1 MDAMSSGCRTPL
13 LSPQDKGSN
22 AGVKRSYGRGVVLC
36 SVLLSMICFSHP
48 TSSSPAQSSLQ
59 LMDCRLEAPD
69 GGAAVAAQCGWLSVP
84 ENPAA
89 PASRHIRLRVAV
101 VPALNLRKAADPLV
115 FLTGGPG
122 GAASVDYL
130 RLAPAFE
137 RIRRDRDILLIDQRG
152 TGASN
157 RLDCTLGDELEVGRI
172 ETQQIKTLASRCLSA
187 LPGDPRYYT
196 TSMAVADLEAVRTV
210 LGYSQLNLWGGS
222 YGTRVAQHYLR
233 RYPQRVR
240 TVILDGVVPPPVI
253 LGPGVAVEAQRALD
267 SIFAR
272 CANESACKAAF
283 PELRSDYAALRLGL
297 ERQPVS
303 IALPDPVS
311 ARMLQLMFAPA
322 HLINAIRLLSYSDA
336 TAALLPYLIH
346 EAYQRNFQ
354 PLAAQ
359 AVLSTRNVSDVIASG
374 MAYSVQCSEDAPYL
388 QVAAADDPTL
398 AQTYIGRQFLDG
410 FLAVCSIWP
419 RGIMDPDLHEPLH
432 SQVPALLLSGENDPV
447 TPPTYGELAAAG
459 FVHHKHLVLKGQG
472 HIQTGTACMPR
483 LLARF
488 IQTADPQQ
496 LDTRCLD
503 HVIAAPFMLSAIASA
518 P

>member
-1 MDAMSSGCRTPL
+1 MSSGCTTPTL
-13 LSPQDKGSN
+13 PPQGRRPDTGLRHSHPIGSI
-22 AGVKRSYGRGVVLC
+22 LC
-36 SVLLSMICFSHP
+36 SVLLSMVCVTRSTP
-48 TSSSPAQSSLQ
+48 SNAAQPSLQ
-59 LMDCRLEAPD
+59 LTDCRLEAPD
-69 GGAAVAAQCGWLSVP
+69 SGAAAGAKCGWFAVA

-122 GAASVDYL
+122 EAASVDYL

-157 RLDCTLGDELEVGRI
+157 RLNCILGDELEVGST
-172 ETQQIKTLASRCLSA
+172 EAQQIKALASRCLGA

-196 TSMAVADLEAVRTV
+196 TSVAVADLEAVRV
-210 LGYSQLNLWGGS
+210 ALGYSQLNLWGGS

-272 CANESACKAAF
+272 CTKEPACKAAF
-283 PELRSDYAALRLGL
+283 PELQGDYAALRSGL
-297 ERQPVS
+297 ERQPVAVT
-303 IALPDPVS
+303 IPDPVS
-311 ARMLQLMFAPA
+311 ARTLKLTFAPA

-346 EAYQRNFQ
+346 AANQQDLQ

-359 AVLSTRNVSDVIASG
+359 AVLGTRNVSNLIASG

-388 QVAAADDPTL
+388 QRAAADDPTL

-410 FLAVCSIWP
+410 FLAICSVWP
-419 RGIMDPDLHEPLH
+419 RGIVDPDLHQPLH

-447 TPPTYGELAAAG
+447 TPPAYGAQAAAG

-472 HIQTGTACMPR
+472 HIQTGTACVPR
-483 LLARF
+483 LVARF
-488 IQTADPQQ
+488 IQTADAEQ
-496 LDTRCLD
+496 LDTHCLD
-503 HVIAAPFMLSAIASA
+503 HVAAAPFMLSATATA